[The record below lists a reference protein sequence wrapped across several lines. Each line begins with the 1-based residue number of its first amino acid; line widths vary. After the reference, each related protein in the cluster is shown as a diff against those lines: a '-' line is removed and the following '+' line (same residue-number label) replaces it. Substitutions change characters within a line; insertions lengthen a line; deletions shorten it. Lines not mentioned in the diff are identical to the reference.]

1 MSMMPED
8 TAHKTQFGFRKG
20 RGTSTAISLAHD
32 TIKYMNNHNTPVYI
46 CSLDAQKCFDSIWHD
61 GLFHKVSE
69 HLSDLQWIFLYKWY
83 ISSKAQVRWAD
94 QLSNQFNISK
104 GILSPRLFS
113 IFINDLLSDL
123 QSKECGVQIHNF
135 MLNLLAY
142 VFTYQATRIK
152 DELFV
157 SNELPVSQFIQ
168 V

>member
-1 MSMMPED
+1 
-8 TAHKTQFGFRKG
+8 
-20 RGTSTAISLAHD
+20 
-32 TIKYMNNHNTPVYI
+32 MNNHNTPVYI

-61 GLFHKVSE
+61 VLFHKVSG